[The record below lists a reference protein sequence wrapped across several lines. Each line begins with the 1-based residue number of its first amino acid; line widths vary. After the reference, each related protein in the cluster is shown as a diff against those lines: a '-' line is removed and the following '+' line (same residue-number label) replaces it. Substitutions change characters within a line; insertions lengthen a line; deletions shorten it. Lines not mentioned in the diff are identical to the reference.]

1 MKLFRGG
8 DIACAAGIT
17 RLAQAFGDY
26 RFRRDIL
33 PVDEMLDK
41 FLKATGSRS

>member
-8 DIACAAGIT
+8 DIVSAMGIT

-26 RFRRDIL
+26 GFMRDIL
-33 PVDEMLDK
+33 SVDEMLDE
-41 FLKATGSRS
+41 FPKATGSRS

>member
-1 MKLFRGG
+1 MKLFRGR

-26 RFRRDIL
+26 GFRRDIL
-33 PVDEMLDK
+33 SVDEMLDE
-41 FLKATGSRS
+41 FPKATGSRS